1 LPSSTYL
8 AIELTPAWIAASVV
22 SGGCAG
28 KRSIEPL
35 DPDAWDVAWKAGLAP
50 LDETLKRCLAGIP
63 GHPTGAAVLYI
74 GPDTYNEVFSCPS
87 HGREAHAAALLA
99 LADQLS
105 YVPSE
110 GPHGVWVLGR
120 DQQGLP
126 IQTHMLLAAERA
138 GAAEAI
144 TEWLRRAGLEP
155 VAQVPLE
162 ATQIARLIERAL
174 QLPTEGVHV
183 AVWIGSHR
191 SSLAVVANGRLAV
204 SRRIELGIEN
214 LVAALIAA
222 DETNDAR
229 GTDDRLMP
237 DRARELLFACGI
249 SDADDTIDRGR
260 GLKGRHVLPVLQPVL
275 QRFAVAIKQSLRF
288 GVEEKDR
295 RTGSLVVLGPGSGI
309 ARLGE
314 ILAHQTELTL
324 ATFDQPAGDLTDLGA
339 ALVATPERLNL
350 LPESVVGQRRR
361 SGVRRALLA
370 GAAAALAVCGIDA
383 AMTVRSISATREQF
397 AALRGQIEET
407 QQRLEQRDA
416 LAADSVAIDRTL
428 RGVDVVMGI
437 EPRWGAW
444 LLELAVLTPPTV
456 RLVDVG
462 LTGSPPATGAGR
474 KTNDASG
481 ARVRLVGY
489 LFAEAG
495 DGSADGLDMASFA
508 SALERSPMV
517 ESVSLGETRRTTVD
531 QRDALQFTVTV
542 SLTPSLDHLG
552 RVLAGAEVAP

>member
-1 LPSSTYL
+1 M
-8 AIELTPAWIAASVV
+8 
-22 SGGCAG
+22 G

-35 DPDAWDVAWKAGLAP
+35 DPEAWDIAWKAGLAT
-50 LDETLKRCLAGIP
+50 LDEPLKRCLAGVP
-63 GHPTGAAVLYI
+63 EHPTNTAVLYI

-87 HGREAHAAALLA
+87 QGREAHAAAMLA
-99 LADQLS
+99 LADQLP

-110 GPHGVWVLGR
+110 GPHGVWVVGR

-144 TEWLRRAGLEP
+144 TDWLSRAGLTP
-155 VAQVPLE
+155 GAQVPLE
-162 ATQIARLIERAL
+162 AAQIARLIERTL
-174 QLPTEGVHV
+174 QLPTDGVHV

-191 SSLAVVANGRLAV
+191 SSLAVIVNGRLAV

-222 DETNDAR
+222 DDTNDAR
-229 GTDDRLMP
+229 STDDTLTP
-237 DRARELLFACGI
+237 DRARELLCARGI

-275 QRFAVAIKQSLRF
+275 QRFTVAIKQSLRF

-295 RTGSLVVLGPGSGI
+295 HTGGLVVLGPGSGI

-314 ILAHQTELTL
+314 ILAQQTELTP
-324 ATFDQPAGDLTDLGA
+324 ATFDQPASDMTDLGV
-339 ALVATPERLNL
+339 ALAATPRRLNL
-350 LPESVVGQRRR
+350 LPESVAGQRRR
-361 SGVRRALLA
+361 TGVRRALLA
-370 GAAAALAVCGIDA
+370 GAAAALAVCGVDA
-383 AMTVRSISATREQF
+383 AMTVRSINAAQDQF
-397 AALRGQIEET
+397 AALRAQVEET
-407 QQRLEQRDA
+407 QLRLEQRDA
-416 LAADSVAIDRTL
+416 LAAESVAIDRTL
-428 RGVDVVMGI
+428 RGVDLAVGI

-462 LTGSPPATGAGR
+462 LSGGAPTTGAG
-474 KTNDASG
+474 KKATEASG

-489 LFAEAG
+489 LFAERG
-495 DGSADGLDMASFA
+495 DDSTGVLDVASFTN
-508 SALERSPMV
+508 ALERSPMV
-517 ESVSLGETRRTTVD
+517 QSVSLGETRRTVVD
-531 QRDALQFTVTV
+531 RCDALQFTVTV

-552 RVLAGAEVAP
+552 RVLAGVEAAP